1 MSAIY
6 RQQAQIC
13 QIYLKPTIRGITG
26 WCGTPYVHADHFIG
40 RREFPSHIHR
50 PRTIPGRQI
59 ENPLWTSAEF
69 MQNIPLKERLK
80 RFVAMIDYMCVSA
93 TPLLAAS
100 VRGSKRTECSNP
112 PSRLPCGT
120 TKVSEEEWDTLRNSI
135 RIRLHS
141 TWRERGHPF
150 PAEGETK
157 VRSFPRAN
165 SFSLSGCGSP
175 KYTKVYYSPAPSLE
189 FVSGSLKYAD
199 AYASWGENS

>member
-100 VRGSKRTECSNP
+100 VRGQSAPGAVT
-112 PSRLPCGT
+112 RLLVCLVERQRCQRRSGIRSEIRSEYVYIQLGENEVIHFQQ
-120 TKVSEEEWDTLRNSI
+120 KVRQRCD
-135 RIRLHS
+135 
-141 TWRERGHPF
+141 PF
-150 PAEGETK
+150 PARILSRCPAADPLNIQKCIT
-157 VRSFPRAN
+157 VRRRP
-165 SFSLSGCGSP
+165 
-175 KYTKVYYSPAPSLE
+175 
-189 FVSGSLKYAD
+189 
-199 AYASWGENS
+199 